1 MRVKRISREWALDK
15 NCVGSIWFKVS
26 IIIGSENIRSRWTF
40 DVFDEKLYIDKKK
53 YQILIQIFTTIII
66 LVKNNFFKNQ
76 ILKF

>member
-53 YQILIQIFTTIII
+53 IS
-66 LVKNNFFKNQ
+66 NFHTYIYYNYNPSEK
-76 ILKF
+76 

>member
-26 IIIGSENIRSRWTF
+26 IIIGSENIRSRWMF

-53 YQILIQIFTTIII
+53 IS
-66 LVKNNFFKNQ
+66 NFDTYIYYNYNPSEK
-76 ILKF
+76 

>member
-40 DVFDEKLYIDKKK
+40 DVFDEKLCIDKKK
-53 YQILIQIFTTIII
+53 IS
-66 LVKNNFFKNQ
+66 NFDTYIYYNYNPSEK
-76 ILKF
+76 

>member
-53 YQILIQIFTTIII
+53 IS
-66 LVKNNFFKNQ
+66 NFDTYIYYNYNPSEK
-76 ILKF
+76 

>member
-15 NCVGSIWFKVS
+15 NRVGSIWFKVS

-53 YQILIQIFTTIII
+53 IS
-66 LVKNNFFKNQ
+66 NFDTYIYYNYNPSEK
-76 ILKF
+76 

>member
-53 YQILIQIFTTIII
+53 IS
-66 LVKNNFFKNQ
+66 NFHTDIYYNYNPSEK
-76 ILKF
+76 

>member
-53 YQILIQIFTTIII
+53 IS
-66 LVKNNFFKNQ
+66 NFDTYIYYNYNSSEK
-76 ILKF
+76 

>member
-53 YQILIQIFTTIII
+53 IS
-66 LVKNNFFKNQ
+66 NFDTDIYYNYNPSEK
-76 ILKF
+76 

>member
-15 NCVGSIWFKVS
+15 NCVGSIWFKIS

-53 YQILIQIFTTIII
+53 IS
-66 LVKNNFFKNQ
+66 NFDTYIYYNYNPSEK
-76 ILKF
+76 